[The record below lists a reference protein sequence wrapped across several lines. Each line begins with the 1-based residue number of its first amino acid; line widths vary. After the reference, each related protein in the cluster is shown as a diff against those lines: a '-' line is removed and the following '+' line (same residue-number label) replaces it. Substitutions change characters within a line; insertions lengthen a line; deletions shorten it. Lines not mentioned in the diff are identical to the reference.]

1 MQHRVPPAR
10 AIYCWIAAGLYT
22 IAPPYRKI
30 QQVTSLAETLSWR
43 NETRRLFTLA
53 GPLIVNNLSIA
64 GMQFAD
70 AVMAGRLGVSTL
82 AAVAVGGS
90 LWFFA
95 FTIGLGLLMAI
106 SPIAARLY
114 GAGKQQLIGRYT
126 RHGMYLGAALSI
138 PVIVAAQYLIQPL
151 LIFIPID
158 PEFREMTIGYTQAI
172 TLGAPGMFVFLALR
186 FTTEGIGVTKP
197 IMYVSVFA
205 LICNVFLNWVLI
217 FGNLG
222 APALGAVGCGLA
234 SAITMWLIA
243 TILAVHMF
251 SAKLYKGLG
260 IFSQLAPPRPEA
272 LKEIIVL
279 GLPIAVTI
287 TAEAGLFNAV
297 SIMMGTLG
305 AAITAAHQIAINF
318 AATMFMVPLA
328 LSSAIT
334 IRVGHE
340 LGAGQV
346 IRARYAGGVGIFVCA
361 VFMSC
366 SAIFLLVF
374 RDAVVSMYTSDE
386 VVKNIAISLLLM
398 AAIFQVGDG
407 VQIGAA
413 GALRGYKDT
422 RMPMIINTV
431 SFWVIAFPLA
441 YLAAVTF
448 KLPPN
453 YIWGGFVAGLSV
465 AAVLLTWRYNRL
477 SGHLVR
483 ISGGRTD
490 IRI

>member
-1 MQHRVPPAR
+1 
-10 AIYCWIAAGLYT
+10 
-22 IAPPYRKI
+22 
-30 QQVTSLAETLSWR
+30 VTSLSETLSWR
-43 NETRRLFTLA
+43 NEIGRLFKLA

-70 AVMAGRLGVSTL
+70 AVMAGRLGVQTL

-106 SPIAARLY
+106 SPIAARHF
-114 GAGKQQLIGRYT
+114 GAGNPQLIGRYT
-126 RHGMYLGAALSI
+126 RQGIYLGAVLSI
-138 PVIVAAQYLIQPL
+138 PVILAAQFLVQPL
-151 LIFIPID
+151 LVFIPID

-186 FTTEGIGVTKP
+186 FTTEGIGITKP

-205 LICNVFLNWVLI
+205 LVCNVFLNWVLI

-243 TILAVHMF
+243 IIMMVHMF
-251 SAKLYKGLG
+251 SAKIYKALG
-260 IFSQLAPPRPEA
+260 IFSRLAPPRPEVFR
-272 LKEIIVL
+272 EIFVL

-297 SIMMGTLG
+297 SIIMGTLG

-318 AATMFMVPLA
+318 ASTMFMIPLA

-334 IRVGHE
+334 IRVSHE

-346 IRARYAGGVGIFVCA
+346 IRARYAGGFGIFVCA
-361 VFMSC
+361 AFMAC
-366 SAIFLLVF
+366 SAIVLLVF
-374 RDAVVSMYTSDE
+374 RDAVVSMYTNDKF
-386 VVKNIAISLLLM
+386 VKDIAISLLLM

-407 VQIGAA
+407 IQIGAA

-422 RMPMIINTV
+422 RIPMIINTV
-431 SFWVIAFPLA
+431 SYWIIAFPLA
-441 YLAAVTF
+441 YIAAVTF
-448 KLPPN
+448 KMPPN

-477 SGHLVR
+477 SMSLIR
-483 ISGGRTD
+483 ISRGRTD